1 LPFMEFNFSLAI
13 HKPHSLFIRPKLFVT
28 AVLYVAE
35 VINYKK

>member
-1 LPFMEFNFSLAI
+1 MEFNFSLAI
-13 HKPHSLFIRPKLFVT
+13 HKPHSLLGQNFVT